1 MTFLNAA
8 LLFGLAAALIPPV
21 VHLFNR
27 RRADEVDW
35 AAMQFLRLVP
45 AARRRVV
52 WEQVLLM
59 LLRSAVLAVLAA
71 ALAAPA
77 VDSSVAGRV
86 TSSGDRD
93 VVFVLDGSASM
104 AYRVPEPAAD
114 RARRWA
120 ADALGRLGTGD
131 RVAVL
136 QARQR
141 PVALVPALTADRGQA
156 ANALDLLAGPA
167 CTADWPAA
175 LQAAL
180 GLLEGGRTNRH
191 VVVVTDGQ
199 RYGWADE
206 GTLARWELLRKVA
219 DHNDATAPRVWV
231 VNVAA
236 DRPVDPANRW
246 LDPITSG
253 RGVAVTGREVTFRSA
268 VRSGNTGLPPLA
280 RLEVGG
286 RTVRELTP
294 DAGGGLRFTHKFPAG
309 SHVVTLRL
317 DPDDLPA
324 DDRQEFALE
333 VLPAMPALI
342 VQQARNE
349 ESDVPRSAL
358 RVARFLQDAL
368 APPRDPSPA
377 FLVRTVSADE
387 FRPDVLTQDVKG
399 PGTPPRVV
407 VLADLPRLTTEQQT
421 AVEGYLARG
430 GAVLVTLGESC
441 DAAAWNR
448 VAFRGGQGFL
458 PARVVEVVEG
468 ESRPD
473 PASFTHPAAE
483 AFREPLPGGLHTAEF
498 PRRWRLD
505 PTGINGPTGTPVA
518 RMTTGE
524 PLLVERGFGTGRV
537 IVSAVPLDDSWG
549 TNLPRL
555 PDFVRLAHELV
566 YFLAGARGADRNL
579 DAAQPIVFTPNPYEP
594 PGPVAVTGP
603 DGRSRSVASTGWP
616 AVIDG
621 PHDPGAYRLT
631 TPAGRTQYFA
641 VRPDPREAVLTPC
654 SEEDRRKVA
663 NLIGRLVSV
672 SSIDEIRDD
681 PGGAGGREVWWVLM
695 LVVVGLLGAEVW
707 YTRRLGPRTEP
718 PLPPSSP

>member
-1 MTFLNAA
+1 MAFLNAV
-8 LLFGLAAALIPPV
+8 LLLGLAAALIPPV

-27 RRADEVDW
+27 RRADPVDW

-45 AARRRVV
+45 AARRRVA
-52 WEQVLLM
+52 WEHVLLM
-59 LLRSAVLAVLAA
+59 LLRSAALALLAV
-71 ALAAPA
+71 ALAAPT
-77 VDSSVAGRV
+77 VDASLTDRLAPPA
-86 TSSGDRD
+86 DRD

-114 RARRWA
+114 RARQWTA
-120 ADALGRLGTGD
+120 NALGRLGAGD

-141 PVALVPALTADRGQA
+141 PVAVAPDLTTDRGQA
-156 ANALDLLAGPA
+156 ANALELLAAPA
-167 CTADWPAA
+167 GTADWPAA

-180 GLLEGGRTNRH
+180 KLLEGGRANQH
-191 VVVVTDGQ
+191 VVIVTDGQ
-199 RYGWADE
+199 RHGWADE
-206 GTLARWELLRKVA
+206 ATLARWELLRKTIDRGGA
-219 DHNDATAPRVWV
+219 AAPRVWV

-236 DRPVDPANRW
+236 DRPAEPANRS

-253 RGVAVTGREVTFRSA
+253 RGVAVAGREAAFRSA
-268 VRSGNTGLPPLA
+268 VRSVNVGSPPRV
-280 RLEVGG
+280 RLEVDG
-286 RTVRELTP
+286 RTVRELKP
-294 DAGGGLRFTHKFPAG
+294 DASGGLRFAYKFPAG

-324 DDRQEFALE
+324 DDRQDFVLE
-333 VLPAMPALI
+333 VLPAIPVLLVRI
-342 VQQARNE
+342 NE
-349 ESDVPRSAL
+349 SSSVPRSAF
-358 RVARFLQDAL
+358 RVPRFLQDAL
-368 APPRDPSPA
+368 SPPRDPTPA
-377 FLVRTVSADE
+377 FRVRTITADE
-387 FRPDVLTQDVKG
+387 FRPGVLTQDVNG

-421 AVEGYLARG
+421 MVEGYLAHG
-430 GAVLVTLGESC
+430 GSVLVTLGEHC
-441 DAAAWNR
+441 DPAAWDR

-473 PASFTHPAAE
+473 PASFTHPAA
-483 AFREPLPGGLHTAEF
+483 AVFREPLPGGLHTAVF

-505 PTGINGPTGTPVA
+505 PTGVNGPTGTPVA
-518 RMTTGE
+518 RLTTGE

-566 YFLAGARGADRNL
+566 YYLAGARGADRNL

-594 PGPVAVTGP
+594 PGPVAVLGP
-603 DGRSRSVASTGWP
+603 DGRSLSVATTGWP

-631 TPAGRTQYFA
+631 TPTGRTQYYA
-641 VRPDPREAVLTPC
+641 VRPDPREAVLTSC
-654 SEEDRRKVA
+654 SEEDMRKVA
-663 NLIGRLVSV
+663 NVVGRLVSI
-672 SSIDEIRDD
+672 SSIDDIRDD
-681 PGGAGGREVWWVLM
+681 PGTAGGREVWWVLM
-695 LVVVGLLGAEVW
+695 LAVVGLLGAEVW
-707 YTRRLGPRTEP
+707 YTRQLSARTDS